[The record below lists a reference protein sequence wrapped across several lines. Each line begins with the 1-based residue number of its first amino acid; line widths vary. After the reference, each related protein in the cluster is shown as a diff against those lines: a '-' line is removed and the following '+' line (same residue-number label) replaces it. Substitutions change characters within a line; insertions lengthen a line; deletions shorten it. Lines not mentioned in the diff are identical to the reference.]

1 MLYVKYISAILIK
14 GQGERKAKP
23 SRSLPEVAHP
33 PTHLEKSFFPLFKE
47 AVQAHSCY
55 SGYKLSQVSA
65 RLMHPSRKRA
75 DV

>member
-1 MLYVKYISAILIK
+1 MLYVKYISPILIK

-47 AVQAHSCY
+47 AVQAQHSSVVMATSYPKC
-55 SGYKLSQVSA
+55 L
-65 RLMHPSRKRA
+65 P
-75 DV
+75 D